1 MNYPIFFNNKNSLNL
16 FSLKEDFEFIS
27 ELYLKQNLP
36 KVLMFSGT
44 KGSGKSTLINHFLY
58 SIFDIDNY
66 NKKTFSI
73 KENSSFL
80 KQFQNNIF
88 PNIIYINGADNK
100 SVKIED
106 IRNLRKQILQST
118 ISKRERF
125 IIFDDIE
132 LFNKNSLNALLKT
145 IEEPSQNNYFFLI
158 NNKGKPILETIK
170 SRALEIK
177 IILNEKQRLE
187 IINKLVNFYKLDLI
201 LDPKTSQLSPGNFVK
216 FNFICKEYDIS
227 LSNNFVKNLSFLL
240 TLYKKKKDI
249 LIINLLFYLADHHL
263 KYIKDKNLFKNDKI
277 FEIKNYIMDNLNKFI
292 LYNINQNSFINAVN
306 EKLNHD

>member
-1 MNYPIFFNNKNSLNL
+1 MNYPIFFDTKNSLKLYNL
-16 FSLKEDFEFIS
+16 ENNFRFIS
-27 ELYLKQNLP
+27 KLYSNKNLP
-36 KVLMFSGT
+36 KVLMFSGN

-58 SIFDIDNY
+58 SIFDVDNY
-66 NKKTFSI
+66 DKETLSITKKS
-73 KENSSFL
+73 NFL

-88 PNIIYINGADNK
+88 SNIIYINGVDYK

-106 IRNLRKQILQST
+106 IRNLKKQILKST
-118 ISKRERF
+118 ISMKDRF
-125 IIFDDIE
+125 IILDDIE
-132 LFNKNSLNALLKT
+132 LFNINSLNALLKI
-145 IEEPSQNNYFFLI
+145 IEEPSEKNYFFLI
-158 NNKGKPILETIK
+158 NNKSKPIIDTIK

-177 IILNEKQRLE
+177 IILKEKQRLE
-187 IINKLVNFYKLDLI
+187 IIDKIVNFYKLDLI

>member
-1 MNYPIFFNNKNSLNL
+1 MNYPIFFDTKNSLKLYNL
-16 FSLKEDFEFIS
+16 ENNFRFIS
-27 ELYLKQNLP
+27 KLYLNKNLP
-36 KVLMFSGT
+36 KVLMFSGN

-58 SIFDIDNY
+58 SIFDVDNY
-66 NKKTFSI
+66 DKETLSITKKS
-73 KENSSFL
+73 NFL

-88 PNIIYINGADNK
+88 SNIIYINGEDYK

-106 IRNLRKQILQST
+106 IRNLKKQILKST
-118 ISKRERF
+118 ISKKDRF
-125 IIFDDIE
+125 IILDDIE
-132 LFNKNSLNALLKT
+132 LFNINSLNALLKI
-145 IEEPSQNNYFFLI
+145 IEEPSQKNYFFLI
-158 NNKGKPILETIK
+158 NNKSKPIIDTIK

-177 IILNEKQRLE
+177 IILKEKQRLE
-187 IINKLVNFYKLDLI
+187 IIDKIVNFYKLDLI